1 MTANDPKSEAG
12 LDADVDSSLDVSSM
26 AQAMIERGVRRIH
39 VLAWR
44 DLDDVDAGGSEVHAD
59 EFMSRWAAAGLD
71 VVHRTSAAVG
81 RPLEDRRHGYS
92 VIRRGGRFS
101 VFPRVVAGEVVRT
114 MGRYDAVVEIWNGV
128 PWLSPV
134 WCRRPRVLVLHHV
147 HGPMWDQMFPR
158 PLAAVGRRLEA
169 SWAPPLYRRT
179 PTITTSEDT
188 RRELIDLGWRP
199 DLVHTGPVG
208 VDEFFSPSPAVDK
221 TSEPTV
227 LAVGRQAP
235 VKRFDLLLDQ
245 MRAVRRAVPNATLT
259 LVGDGPLNAS
269 LRQWVD
275 EHDASDWVTFAG
287 RVSRDELR
295 DLYRRSWIVASA
307 SLAEGWGLALTEAAG
322 CGTPAVAT
330 DIFGHRCSVLD
341 GRTGLL
347 SPVEQMSDSIVRLL
361 TDHDL
366 RRSLADFGVRRAR
379 ELSWD
384 VLAAD
389 VLRPLYHQACE
400 TTRRR

>member
-1 MTANDPKSEAG
+1 MTTGHSV
-12 LDADVDSSLDVSSM
+12 ADDSLDVPSM
-26 AQAMIERGVRRIH
+26 ASAMIERGVRRIH

-81 RPLEDRRHGYS
+81 RPSEDRRHGYS

-101 VFPRVVAGEVVRT
+101 VFPRVLAGEVVRS

-128 PWLSPV
+128 PWLSPL

-158 PLAAVGRRLEA
+158 PVAAVGRRLEA

-188 RRELIDLGWRP
+188 RRELIELGWRP
-199 DLVHTGPVG
+199 ELVHTGPVG
-208 VDEFFSPSPAVDK
+208 VDDFFSPSASVEK
-221 TSEPTV
+221 TVEPTV

-245 MRAVRRAVPNATLT
+245 MHEVRRVVPNATLT

-295 DLYRRSWIVASA
+295 DLYRRSWIAASA

-361 TDHDL
+361 TDHGL
-366 RRSLADFGVRRAR
+366 RRSLAEFGVRRAR

-389 VLRPLYHQACE
+389 VLRPLYRQACE
-400 TTRRR
+400 MTRRR

>member
-1 MTANDPKSEAG
+1 MNHVND
-12 LDADVDSSLDVSSM
+12 DDLDVATMASSM
-26 AQAMIERGVRRIH
+26 VNRGVRRVH

-44 DLDDVDAGGSEVHAD
+44 DLEDDDAGGSEVHAD

-71 VVHRTSAAVG
+71 VVHRTSFALG
-81 RPLEDRRHGYS
+81 RPTTGERHGYS
-92 VIRRGGRFS
+92 VVRRGGRFT
-101 VFPRVVAGEVVRT
+101 VFPRTMAAEIVRT

-128 PWLSPV
+128 PWLSPL
-134 WCRRPRVLVLHHV
+134 WCRRPRVLVLHHI

-158 PLAAVGRRLEA
+158 PLAAIGRRLEA

-188 RRELIDLGWRP
+188 RRELLELGWRP
-199 DLVHTGPVG
+199 ELVHTGPVG
-208 VDEFFSPSPAVDK
+208 VDEYFAPSDSVGK
-221 TSEPTV
+221 TPEPTV

-235 VKRFDLLLDQ
+235 VKRFDLLLEQ
-245 MRAVRRAVPNATLT
+245 MLVVRRSVPSATLT
-259 LVGDGPLNAS
+259 LVGDGPLNET
-269 LRQWVD
+269 LRSWVAA
-275 EHDASDWVTFAG
+275 HDASDWVTFTG
-287 RVSRDELR
+287 RVSREELR

-347 SPVEQMSDSIVRLL
+347 APVDDLSSSIVRLL
-361 TDHDL
+361 TDHEL
-366 RRSLADFGVRRAR
+366 RRSMVESGVRRAR

-389 VLRPLYHQACE
+389 VLRPVYRQVCQGSNV
-400 TTRRR
+400 R